1 MRDLITDFTLNS
13 CLFGSVKLAK
23 NADLDKYKC
32 SGYGIGFGSRSEF
45 PFSDESVGENVISF
59 GADMSSVIWG
69 LLAKKWGWAFFKF
82 LTT

>member
-13 CLFGSVKLAK
+13 CLFGSVK
-23 NADLDKYKC
+23 NADLDKYKY

-69 LLAKKWGWAFFKF
+69 LLAKKWGRAFFKF